1 MTTYPSAPMPKSH
14 QKKSHTP
21 RKRDKK
27 RRSGLTSG
35 GGELQGTHGT
45 MTGMVRGFRR
55 VTGASS
61 SEKRSTTGTV
71 LLIVLAAGLAFL
83 LAYGLTN

>member
-1 MTTYPSAPMPKSH
+1 MPVRH

-21 RKRDKK
+21 KKRDKK
-27 RRSGLTSG
+27 RRAGPTSG
-35 GGELQGTHGT
+35 GGELHGTHGT

-61 SEKRSTTGTV
+61 SESRSTVGTI
-71 LLIVLAAGLAFL
+71 LLAVLAAGLAFL
-83 LAYGLTN
+83 LVYGLTS

>member
-1 MTTYPSAPMPKSH
+1 MPTRH

-21 RKRDKK
+21 KRRAKK
-27 RRSGLTSG
+27 RHAGSASG
-35 GGELQGTHGT
+35 GGELQGTQGA

-61 SEKRSTTGTV
+61 SESRSTVGTV
-71 LLIVLAAGLAFL
+71 LLVVLAAGLAFL
-83 LAYGLTN
+83 LAFGLSN

>member
-1 MTTYPSAPMPKSH
+1 MPTRH

-21 RKRDKK
+21 KK
-27 RRSGLTSG
+27 RQKRRRVTATSG

-45 MTGMVRGFRR
+45 MTGMVRGFRK

-61 SEKRSTTGTV
+61 SESRSTVGTLLLGV
-71 LLIVLAAGLAFL
+71 LVVGLGVALAIGLS
-83 LAYGLTN
+83 N